1 MMKAVVIK
9 QFGGPEVL
17 QVEDRPIPIIAEN
30 EVLIAVKAAGINRP
44 DVFQRMGKYPAP
56 PSVVQDIP
64 GLEVSGI
71 IEEVGSEVRDFQIG
85 DRVIALV
92 PGGGYASHVSVHY
105 GSCIHLQDSVDLV
118 AAAALPETMYTVWH
132 NMVERGKLQTGE
144 RVLIHGGAGGIGS
157 TAIQLAKLS
166 GAEVVTT
173 ISSEKK
179 AHFVKKLGADEIIN
193 YKNEDF
199 ESNLLDSKVHLV
211 LDYIG
216 GDYFNKNINILHED
230 GRLIYI
236 NAMSGAKVNL
246 NLIKLMQKRLTISG
260 STLRNRSAE
269 FKKSLSSAIQ
279 VQVMPW
285 ITAGKFEIP
294 IYKQFHFTEAKQ
306 AHELMESGD
315 FLGKIVLVF

>member
-17 QVEDRPIPIIAEN
+17 QVEERPIPCIADD
-30 EVLIAVKAAGINRP
+30 EVLIQVKSAGVNRP
-44 DVFQRMGKYPAP
+44 DVFQRLGKYPAP
-56 PSVVQDIP
+56 SWVVQDIP

-71 IEEVGSEVRDFQIG
+71 IEKVGIEVHDFQIG

-105 GSCIHLQDSVDLV
+105 GSCIHLHDSVDLV
-118 AAAALPETMYTVWH
+118 AAAALPETLYTVWH
-132 NMVERGKLQTGE
+132 NMFERGKLQAGE

-179 AHFVKKLGADEIIN
+179 AHFVQQLGADEIIN
-193 YKNEDF
+193 YKNQDF
-199 ESNLLDSKVHLV
+199 EAILENSKVDVV

-216 GDYFNKNINILHED
+216 GDYFAKNINILNEE

-236 NAMSGAKVNL
+236 NAMRGAKVNL

-269 FKKSLSSAIQ
+269 FKKTLSSAIEA
-279 VQVMPW
+279 QVMPW
-285 ITAGKFEIP
+285 ITAGRFQIP
-294 IYKQFHFTEAKQ
+294 IYKQFHFTEAKK